1 MTDQVDIAVQF
12 EKHLSSPKQTW
23 LLGAGVSFR
32 ANIPLMDPLT
42 DRVLDVVRTKI
53 FSTED
58 DTSKIID
65 FLEEDI
71 PENANIEHIL
81 THLCDFISM
90 AQRSRTRTVV
100 IKNEMTSAER
110 LIHIHKTL
118 LETISDVVRL
128 GYRPPILGEDGQAQE
143 DALVGTPEATIV
155 RVEDHLAFV
164 NAIFSATL
172 AGLEGIRTPV
182 EFFTT
187 NYDTLLED
195 ALALNQISYQ
205 DGFTGGAVAF
215 WDKRNYSIQP
225 STRAIVTKLHGSI
238 DWYHQLKD
246 FSRLFRVRRH
256 DTYPGEGGGVMI
268 YPQAIK
274 YLDAQRDPFAELFH
288 RFRNRLE
295 AGKDQVLLICGYS
308 FGDEH
313 INAEIENALSAPR
326 SQLTI
331 VAFSEEREGALPKTL
346 ERWRLQEGWGDQIF
360 IASQFGLYQGAM
372 GPIFG
377 QTEGRR
383 DWWTFEG
390 VTELLAQG
398 FPSDVTER
406 LQ

>member
-81 THLCDFISM
+81 THFCDFISM
-90 AQRSRTRTVV
+90 AQRSRTRTIV

-238 DWYHQLKD
+238 DWYHQLKCPSEKLLNHM
-246 FSRLFRVRRH
+246 SR
-256 DTYPGEGGGVMI
+256 M
-268 YPQAIK
+268 
-274 YLDAQRDPFAELFH
+274 
-288 RFRNRLE
+288 
-295 AGKDQVLLICGYS
+295 
-308 FGDEH
+308 
-313 INAEIENALSAPR
+313 
-326 SQLTI
+326 
-331 VAFSEEREGALPKTL
+331 
-346 ERWRLQEGWGDQIF
+346 
-360 IASQFGLYQGAM
+360 
-372 GPIFG
+372 
-377 QTEGRR
+377 
-383 DWWTFEG
+383 
-390 VTELLAQG
+390 
-398 FPSDVTER
+398 
-406 LQ
+406 